1 MHGVV
6 RLSLNF
12 VFENTVKLPMQ
23 NEGVLEYV
31 NKINT
36 KVVQRTVRSI
46 TEGHIFGF
54 EEVVNLQR
62 NRVFMAVAGGNPVTC
77 LYINRDKFLSY
88 CTSQH
93 IVEFI
98 QQCQEYTDFVKEGKE
113 LYQQLRASKNKTE
126 NVLNAIGR
134 NLKGGK
140 TT

>member
-1 MHGVV
+1 MDTSNDVYFIKHGVV

-54 EEVVNLQR
+54 EEIVNL
-62 NRVFMAVAGGNPVTC
+62 
-77 LYINRDKFLSY
+77 
-88 CTSQH
+88 
-93 IVEFI
+93 
-98 QQCQEYTDFVKEGKE
+98 
-113 LYQQLRASKNKTE
+113 
-126 NVLNAIGR
+126 
-134 NLKGGK
+134 
-140 TT
+140 